1 MAEEN
6 GKSMNKIAVL
16 GPWTPN
22 AEDESVTRIW
32 QLPESML
39 SLTLLAAHV
48 DVKTL
53 VARVTNA
60 IGETEILRE
69 FDNIAAAMVAAD
81 EWLER
86 SEGR

>member
-6 GKSMNKIAVL
+6 GENMSDVAVL

-22 AEDESVTRIW
+22 AENDSVVRVW

-39 SLTLLAAHV
+39 SLTLLAAYV

-53 VARVTNA
+53 VVRVTNA
-60 IGETEILRE
+60 KAGTEILGE
-69 FDNIAAAMVAAD
+69 FDNVATAMVAAD

-86 SEGR
+86 SAGR

>member
-86 SEGR
+86 SAGR

>member
-1 MAEEN
+1 MSN
-6 GKSMNKIAVL
+6 VAVL

-22 AEDESVTRIW
+22 ATDESVARIW
-32 QLPESML
+32 TSPASML

-60 IGETEILRE
+60 KAETEILGE
-69 FDNIAAAMVAAD
+69 FDNVAAAMVAVD

-86 SEGR
+86 SAGEVNR

>member
-1 MAEEN
+1 MSN
-6 GKSMNKIAVL
+6 VAVL

-53 VARVTNA
+53 VARATNTKA
-60 IGETEILRE
+60 GTEILGE
-69 FDNIAAAMVAAD
+69 FDNVAAAMVAAD

-86 SEGR
+86 STGR

>member
-60 IGETEILRE
+60 IGETEIWRE
-69 FDNIAAAMVAAD
+69 FGNIAAAMVAAD

-86 SEGR
+86 SAGR

>member
-32 QLPESML
+32 QLPESMP

-86 SEGR
+86 SAGR